1 MFLSDCFLVGL
12 WCADRAALVLLIKI
26 DKLKTREKYERHFLL
41 LSVLF
46 TAMIK
51 IRKICDDFFGDMDD
65 YDRIVKFSKPKVLK
79 LIQLLNNY
87 VPKVKV
93 KPVEH
98 ASSPDASENTELTSS
113 RPGSDSSQ
121 DQVERPGL
129 EDTTLGVSRESTAP
143 TGEINKPGDFSYSLK
158 PGTSNMEPKQTSSE
172 SSKPMSES
180 EDFSSE
186 PDKPSLKPKKP
197 SSELE
202 NPSLKPENPNSE
214 PENSSLESEKPSSEP
229 YNSILE
235 PNNPSPES
243 EDIEPTE
250 SLLKNKPNS
259 THPGKGFV
267 TILILT

>member
-1 MFLSDCFLVGL
+1 MILFDCSVVGL

-93 KPVEH
+93 KPVNH
-98 ASSPDASENTELTSS
+98 GSSPGASENTELTSS
-113 RPGSDSSQ
+113 QLGSDSSQ

-129 EDTTLGVSRESTAP
+129 EGTTLGVSRESAEP
-143 TGEINKPGDFSYSLK
+143 TGEIDKSGDSSNSLNPGK
-158 PGTSNMEPKQTSSE
+158 SNIEPKQTSSE
-172 SSKPMSES
+172 PSKPMSELK
-180 EDFSSE
+180 EISSE
-186 PDKPSLKPKKP
+186 PETPSLEPENP
-197 SSELE
+197 SSEPE
-202 NPSLKPENPNSE
+202 NPSLE
-214 PENSSLESEKPSSEP
+214 LEKPSSEP
-229 YNSILE
+229 DISIIE

-243 EDIEPTE
+243 EDIEPSE

-259 THPGKGFV
+259 TLPGTGLLKFLFLLEV
-267 TILILT
+267 V